1 MAIYEFEG
9 RLPLIPE
16 SCYVDK
22 TATIIGLVELGEE
35 CFVGPGARIK
45 GDYGHISIG
54 DRTSV
59 QENCVIHARPG
70 CETIIGSN
78 VTVGHAAVL
87 HGATVG
93 DNTVIGMAAVVPD
106 DVRIGEYCI
115 VAEGSVLAN
124 ATEVP
129 DRSVVM
135 GIPGKVKKSLSPE
148 MEDYIHMSTGIYKD
162 LGPRYKSSL
171 HEITREQ
178 AAAKQES

>member
-1 MAIYEFEG
+1 MAIFEFEG
-9 RLPLIPE
+9 RVPRIPE

-22 TATIIGLVELGEE
+22 TATIIGLVEIGEE
-35 CFVGPGARIK
+35 CFIGPGARIK
-45 GDYGHISIG
+45 GDYGHIRIG

-70 CETIIGSN
+70 GEAKIGSN
-78 VTVGHAAVL
+78 VTVGHGAVL

-115 VAEGSVLAN
+115 VAEGSVLASG
-124 ATEVP
+124 TEVP

-135 GIPGKVKKSLSPE
+135 GIPGKVRKSLTPD
-148 MEDYIHMSTGIYKD
+148 MEKYIHMSTGIYKD

-171 HEITREQ
+171 NEITRER
-178 AAAKQES
+178 AAVKRD